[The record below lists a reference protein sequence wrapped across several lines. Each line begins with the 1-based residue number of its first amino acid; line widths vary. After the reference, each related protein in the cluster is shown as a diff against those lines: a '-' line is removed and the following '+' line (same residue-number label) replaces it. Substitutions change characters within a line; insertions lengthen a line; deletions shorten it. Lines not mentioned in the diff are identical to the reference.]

1 MPTGFE
7 MADAERESTD
17 EGAAER
23 PGKRRHEL
31 DELLKRIAVHI
42 AEVEQHDATSDSKA
56 VPSGRTAAPAAPV
69 RSEPAVSVAPAP
81 NVPVT
86 APPVAA
92 PTLAA
97 PPTLAASM
105 AAPSPIPPSMDDHG
119 LLAGLDEHPIADDFP
134 EDASSFMDK
143 PAPRRSAPTI
153 EPPALRSALPAK
165 VSSASLGAGS
175 QHPLTGRQRPSRQ
188 QATLDPLPEPRR
200 ADATQHPS
208 EPLST
213 TWNSDASASRA
224 ATAMLPADDPWDA
237 ETAEALTRT
246 FEAQDA
252 VPPLRSMLELMGGK
266 ATHAPAAKPS
276 AISVAGF
283 SAGAVSATSISALA
297 LEAVG
302 RQPSA
307 APDLGN
313 PENDARML
321 AAAQRV
327 EAALDLLAPRS
338 AIDALGDRFTALE
351 SESARFGSELKRL
364 DGIESRLGELS
375 DKLTDEQIVA
385 LFGSLVP
392 TAEDLTQFAEDAAG
406 RAAERV
412 LEAYAQ
418 EMAAQPPKSPA
429 PESNGQTPVVALREM
444 LGIFMDERRRTD
456 AGTLDALETL
466 QLAMQHMLDRIDH
479 FEGEP
484 TQVTQPAAHRG
495 STAQFADERRP
506 RPTEEDDH
514 DIDGPDLASPSHEY
528 ANQPSSYDNRRSAG
542 GDRRQASH
550 SHFELPARHDFVED
564 RAQDLDSVPDARG
577 YAEAPERPVER
588 LGARPSTASPSTMT
602 LPTAMPERGFDWEQA
617 APEHPRQAARPTI
630 EPGANAGL
638 DGPPPVTDRQAY
650 IALARKAAERAKA
663 EAAAQQSGKTGKPSG
678 IRGQVLGAT
687 KSKIADG
694 IRPSV
699 LIVTSLAAFLL
710 AGYWFLSGPKLS
722 LSGASPA
729 AIEQTKSAAPARA
742 APAAPVVGSQPDVE
756 SDDKLPAAN
765 SPVAPAAPSKIS
777 DDAPPAMPQGDQ
789 QEANYQ
795 AKPSEAYAPGITL
808 EQSATPTSFE
818 QVMQVR
824 ERAHLANLSQR
835 AAFNASRSMTV
846 PPGASAIETAS
857 VDPAPVT
864 APPQQQR
871 QLTLPPAILGPL
883 SLRLA
888 AAKGDPSAQLEI
900 ASRFAEGKGGVK
912 QNYPEAIVWYQRAAA
927 QGEAISQYRLAT
939 LFERGIGVARDQSQA
954 RIWYQQAAD
963 QGNLKAMHNLAVLTT
978 NAPEGASPDYATAA
992 KLFTKAADQGLAD
1005 SQYNLG
1011 VLYESG
1017 LGVAKDHVAAYK
1029 WYSLAAKRG
1038 DQEAARRRD
1047 QLIARLPTETVQS
1060 GDKLIA
1066 AWKLTRPN
1074 PMANDARVAGDG
1086 WKRRTA
1092 KAN

>member
-17 EGAAER
+17 KGVVER
-23 PGKRRHEL
+23 PGKRRQEL

-42 AEVEQHDATSDSKA
+42 AEVEQNGAPRDS
-56 VPSGRTAAPAAPV
+56 TAARPDRTPSPAP
-69 RSEPAVSVAPAP
+69 SLGPESVAPIAP
-81 NVPVT
+81 SANE
-86 APPVAA
+86 PVAA
-92 PTLAA
+92 SPVAAA
-97 PPTLAASM
+97 PPESPLPMPLPDPTTPATPGSLM
-105 AAPSPIPPSMDDHG
+105 GFGEPS
-119 LLAGLDEHPIADDFP
+119 LTDDFP
-134 EDASSFMDK
+134 DDSSFMDQ
-143 PAPRRSAPTI
+143 PAPRRTGPAV
-153 EPPALRSALPAK
+153 EPPALRSALPTTAK
-165 VSSASLGAGS
+165 SASPNDGAS
-175 QHPLTGRQRPSRQ
+175 QRPSSQRAQ
-188 QATLDPLPEPRR
+188 IDPSPEPRHAGAAR
-200 ADATQHPS
+200 LLADPQS
-208 EPLST
+208 I
-213 TWNSDASASRA
+213 TWSQDASAPRMFA
-224 ATAMLPADDPWDA
+224 AMPPADDPWDA

-246 FEAQDA
+246 FEIEAN

-266 ATHAPAAKPS
+266 AKDATAAKPS
-276 AISVAGF
+276 AISAADF
-283 SAGAVSATSISALA
+283 SAGTTSSISASA
-297 LEAVG
+297 LDAVG
-302 RQPSA
+302 REPSA
-307 APDLGN
+307 APDVGN
-313 PENDARML
+313 REGDACML
-321 AAAQRV
+321 AAAKRV

-338 AIDALGDRFTALE
+338 AIDALGDRFTELE
-351 SESARFGSELKRL
+351 SEAARFGSELKRL

-375 DKLTDEQIVA
+375 GKLTDEQIVA

-418 EMAAQPPKSPA
+418 EMAAQPKSAA
-429 PESNGQTPVVALREM
+429 PIDNNGQTPVVALREM

-466 QLAMQHMLDRIDH
+466 QLAMQHMLDRIDR

-484 TQVTQPAAHRG
+484 SQVAPQPTPRG
-495 STAQFADERRP
+495 SQAHVAADRQPPTAERDEY
-506 RPTEEDDH
+506 
-514 DIDGPDLASPSHEY
+514 DIDGPDLTPPSHDISDH
-528 ANQPSSYDNRRSAG
+528 PSSYDDRRSGGDRRADS
-542 GDRRQASH
+542 GDRRQAAH
-550 SHFELPARHDFVED
+550 SQFELPPRHDFVEE
-564 RAQDLDSVPDARG
+564 RAHDLDSVPDARG
-577 YAEAPERPVER
+577 YEEGPEGPHSRPGHR
-588 LGARPSTASPSTMT
+588 PDARQPAGSPSAMM
-602 LPTAMPERGFDWEQA
+602 LPTAMPERGFDWEQT
-617 APEHPRQAARPTI
+617 APDQRRPSSRPPV
-630 EPGANAGL
+630 ESGADAGL
-638 DGPPPVTDRQAY
+638 EGPPPVTDRQAY

-663 EAAAQQSGKTGKPSG
+663 EASSQQAGKSGKPSG
-678 IRGQVLGAT
+678 IRGQVLGTA
-687 KSKIADG
+687 KSKITGG

-722 LSGASPA
+722 LSGASPT
-729 AIEQTKSAAPARA
+729 AIEQTEAASPTLAAPAT
-742 APAAPVVGSQPDVE
+742 GSQPDLQA
-756 SDDKLPAAN
+756 DDATPAAKT
-765 SPVAPAAPSKIS
+765 PAAPAAPSKIS

-789 QEANYQ
+789 QEASYQ
-795 AKPSEAYAPGITL
+795 VNPSEAFAPGIAL
-808 EQSATPTSFE
+808 DQSESPSSFE

-824 ERAHLANLSQR
+824 ERARLANLSQR
-835 AAFNASRSMTV
+835 AAFNASRSLTV
-846 PPGASAIETAS
+846 PPGVSAIETAS
-857 VDPAPVT
+857 VDPTPAT
-864 APPQQQR
+864 APPQQER

-912 QNYPEAIVWYQRAAA
+912 QNFPEAIVWYQQAAA

-939 LFERGIGVARDQSQA
+939 LYERGIGVARDQAQA
-954 RIWYQQAAD
+954 RNWYQQAAD
-963 QGNLKAMHNLAVLTT
+963 RGNLKAMHNLAVMTT
-978 NAPEGASPDYATAA
+978 NAPDGGSPDYATAA

-1047 QLIARLPTETVQS
+1047 QLIARLPTEIVQS

-1066 AWKLTRPN
+1066 AWKLERPDTL
-1074 PMANDARVAGDG
+1074 ANDARVAGDG